1 MKFVKDDKK
10 VLWTVSLATVVF
22 LFFRS
27 FGLPFED
34 GGGRPLIV
42 IIRLVVYLPL
52 LVFTARGH
60 KFAGQVFSWL
70 FLLNF
75 LAGFVGL
82 FYLTE
87 MLYGWNGLIFLVL
100 MICLGFN
107 AYNLFL
113 NKSFRQ
119 YLAAKAD

>member
-1 MKFVKDDKK
+1 MKFIKDDKK
-10 VLWTVSLATVVF
+10 VLWTITLATLIF
-22 LFFRS
+22 LFLRS
-27 FGLPFED
+27 FGLPFRD

-52 LVFTARGH
+52 LIFTARGH

-75 LAGFVGL
+75 LAGFAGL
-82 FYLTE
+82 FYRAEILS
-87 MLYGWNGLIFLVL
+87 GWNGLVFLV
-100 MICLGFN
+100 MMVCLGFN

-119 YLAAKAD
+119 YLAAKGD